1 MTTGHRIKA
10 ARTKVGLTQ
19 KELGAKLGVSESFI
33 AQYETDK
40 RNPKKETLQR
50 IADAL
55 GIHVSELLI
64 TFTPEIEEIL
74 ILAEDNAEKLF
85 GLDKTEVHQRV
96 MDGIREIYLPSPQER
111 INRFLNRLND
121 EGQQKAVERVKELT
135 EIPRYR
141 AETAPHSPS
150 APQEGTDTTPP
161 ADAPETPPE
170 GE

>member
-141 AETAPHSPS
+141 AETAPQSPS
-150 APQEGTDTTPP
+150 APQEGTDTTQP

>member
-141 AETAPHSPS
+141 AQTAPEPPAEST
-150 APQEGTDTTPP
+150 GDTDTPQP
-161 ADAPETPPE
+161 KKPSE
-170 GE
+170 GP